1 MRQMAQKITAM
12 NPFDSPDKQMGDVF
26 SQMATRPPEAP
37 TVTEER
43 RPAAPR
49 REVATAPKKDR
60 YEDFRYEKPD
70 LAAIR
75 SEREER
81 QKTQKTG
88 AYSQA
93 DADLAA
99 YIKEQKE
106 KGGDTKEAYRNFW
119 VMTGASLM
127 ANKNPSFLAA
137 LGESVKENYG
147 GLVKDLKQLKD
158 DNKLLRLEEIK
169 MRQAKE
175 RALETGDAADQS
187 RYDAL
192 LQRYDSRQFDIF
204 KTELGIQEKALDRAH
219 NERLTALRTAGNDKQ
234 ADRLIRL
241 WQAANT
247 ETDPYKKQQ
256 MFNAYQAELDATRDI
271 TEASTASGVSAGIRA
286 ESAAD
291 TRVAN
296 LAKDNPLYRRALR
309 DSQNEDLSED
319 DRRKALEVMRTIE
332 QQTRGMMG
340 AGPRVNQGLTGGTY
354 DGPYSVS
361 GWER

>member
-1 MRQMAQKITAM
+1 
-12 NPFDSPDKQMGDVF
+12 
-26 SQMATRPPEAP
+26 
-37 TVTEER
+37 
-43 RPAAPR
+43 
-49 REVATAPKKDR
+49 
-60 YEDFRYEKPD
+60 
-70 LAAIR
+70 
-75 SEREER
+75 
-81 QKTQKTG
+81 
-88 AYSQA
+88 
-93 DADLAA
+93 
-99 YIKEQKE
+99 
-106 KGGDTKEAYRNFW
+106 
-119 VMTGASLM
+119 
-127 ANKNPSFLAA
+127 

-147 GLVKDLKQLKD
+147 GLIKDLKQLKD

-169 MRQAKE
+169 LRQAKE

-192 LQRYDSRQFDIF
+192 LQRYDARQFDIF